1 MTFQSDA
8 YAIIMMGMD
17 KKVFPFISTEA
28 HVPRQRCL
36 SKGEVDRKILP
47 LLKMATLGMGL
58 MNDINKIHR
67 TLFNFRFEIILRNRM
82 TGNIFV
88 TGGAGANGCLGAI
101 FCLLR

>member
-8 YAIIMMGMD
+8 YAIVMMGMD
-17 KKVFPFISTEA
+17 KKVFHFISTEA
-28 HVPRQRCL
+28 NVPRQRCL
-36 SKGEVDRKILP
+36 SKGEVDRKILS
-47 LLKMATLGMGL
+47 LLRMATLGL
-58 MNDINKIHR
+58 MNGFDNIYC